1 MSVSESCPW
10 AAAVAPRGGGRQDGE
25 LHRKPSGEPANLR
38 HPSTGSMELL
48 RS

>member
-1 MSVSESCPW
+1 MSVSF
-10 AAAVAPRGGGRQDGE
+10 APETAGTAGSPGGGRQGGE
-25 LHRKPSGEPANLR
+25 LHRKPSGEPASLR